1 MNAEK
6 SRKRLNEQYAP
17 NHHQYAGPGFHS
29 MYKIKI
35 WVKSNRPF
43 ILFSGRS
50 YFTLTYFSTQFAGGP
65 DKTLFMLLQIDWRTL
80 LLGEEEWSFLYE
92 VLLRSAVMFL
102 VAITAMRAIGR
113 RGTKQG
119 VFELVLIIT
128 LGSAA
133 GDPMFYK
140 KVGVLPA
147 ILVFGCVVIMY
158 KIINFLTARIQALD
172 DLIEGTHVRLI
183 RGCRFAVENT
193 KLENLRHDEL
203 FEDLRQHNVK
213 HLGQIESAYIE
224 ASGQLSVYFLPDD
237 KVEYGLPVLPE
248 LFEKQIEEIKH
259 QGIYSCSHCGN
270 TKEIA
275 PARHHTCE
283 ICENKIWVK
292 SINDRRV
299 K

>member
-1 MNAEK
+1 
-6 SRKRLNEQYAP
+6 
-17 NHHQYAGPGFHS
+17 
-29 MYKIKI
+29 
-35 WVKSNRPF
+35 
-43 ILFSGRS
+43 
-50 YFTLTYFSTQFAGGP
+50 
-65 DKTLFMLLQIDWRTL
+65 MLLQIDWRTL
-80 LLGEEEWSFLYE
+80 LLGEEDWNFLYE

-147 ILVFGCVVIMY
+147 ILVFACVVIMY
-158 KIINFLTARIQALD
+158 KIINFLTARVQALD
-172 DLIEGTHVRLI
+172 DLIEGTHARLVKD
-183 RGCRFAVENT
+183 GRFAVENT

-203 FEDLRQHNVK
+203 FEDLRQHSVK

-224 ASGQLSVYFLPDD
+224 ASGQVSIFFLDD
-237 KVEYGLPVLPE
+237 EKVQHGLPVTPE
-248 LFEKQIEEIKH
+248 LSDNQIEEVKK
-259 QGIYSCSHCGN
+259 QDIYSCSHCGF
-270 TKEIA
+270 TKELK
-275 PARHHTCE
+275 PAKHVACE
-283 ICENKIWVK
+283 ICKNQKWVK
-292 SINDRRV
+292 SIKDKRV